1 MSPPT
6 VLNSASARPG
16 RHTARFVPVPA
27 LDRDTRERMCALYL
41 ANYDGSSAALF
52 HHDLDGKE
60 EALLVWHDAQLVG
73 FTTLRLFDHDW
84 HGQRLR
90 IVYSGDTV
98 VDRAHWGQQ
107 ALAFAWIRR
116 MGAIKRACPDRPLYW
131 LLLVKGHRTY
141 RYLPAFARDF
151 YPHWRAPHDELKPL
165 VDALATRMFATD
177 YRPAS
182 GLIEFPTSHGHLK
195 ADLAQPAPD
204 ELARD
209 SVRFFLARNPG
220 YTRGHEMV
228 CLCAIEPENLKPLTR
243 RLFEK
248 DALATNTQAGR
259 ADAR

>member
-1 MSPPT
+1 M
-6 VLNSASARPG
+6 
-16 RHTARFVPVPA
+16 PVSA
-27 LDRDTRERMCALYL
+27 LDRDTRERMCELYL

-52 HHDLDGKE
+52 HHDLEHKH
-60 EALLVWHDAQLVG
+60 EALLLSHDGQLVG

-116 MGAIKRACPDRPLYW
+116 MGAIKRACPDQPLYW

-141 RYLPAFARDF
+141 RYLPAFAHHF
-151 YPHWRAPHDELKPL
+151 HPHWREQHPELQGL
-165 VDALATRMFATD
+165 ADALATRLFAD

-182 GLIEFPTSHGHLK
+182 GLVEFPTSHGHLK
-195 ADLAQPAPD
+195 AGLAQPDGD

-228 CLCAIEPENLKPLTR
+228 CLCALEPDNLKPFTR
-243 RLFEK
+243 RLFDK
-248 DALATNTQAGR
+248 DAHAC
-259 ADAR
+259 

>member
-1 MSPPT
+1 MSPQTSPRRA
-6 VLNSASARPG
+6 LARPG
-16 RHTARFVPVPA
+16 SPTARFVPVSA
-27 LDRDTRERMCALYL
+27 LDRDTRQRMCALYL

-60 EALLVWHDAQLVG
+60 EALLVEHGGRLVG

-84 HGQRLR
+84 CGRRLR

-98 VDRAHWGQQ
+98 VERAHWGQQ

-116 MGAIKRACPDRPLYW
+116 MGAIKRACPDQPLYW

-151 YPHWRAPHDELKPL
+151 YPHWNAPHDELKPL
-165 VDALATRMFATD
+165 VDALATRMFAPD
-177 YRPAS
+177 YNPAS

-195 ADLAQPAPD
+195 ADLAQPDPD
-204 ELARD
+204 ELERE
-209 SVRFFLARNPG
+209 SVRYFLARNPG

-228 CLCAIEPENLKPLTR
+228 CLCALERDNLKPLTR
-243 RLFEK
+243 RLFDK
-248 DALATNTQAGR
+248 DAHAV
-259 ADAR
+259 